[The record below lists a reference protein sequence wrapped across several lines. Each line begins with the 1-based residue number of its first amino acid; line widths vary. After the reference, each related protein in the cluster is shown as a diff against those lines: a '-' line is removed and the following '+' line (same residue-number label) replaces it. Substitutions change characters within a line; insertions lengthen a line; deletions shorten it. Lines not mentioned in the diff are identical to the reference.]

1 LSCTCD
7 FEKEGGFIGRQH
19 VLAEKAEAK
28 GNGGYSRRMANV
40 LVPLESTTRY
50 STTLKYFGD
59 GERISDIQG
68 GSYGHTV
75 GGGVGL
81 TMLQSKSG
89 EPINRDYIQNA
100 RWELEI
106 ANCQQEISLFSFFGA
121 ILRSK
126 EHPHQGMS
134 RTNSVVRAKSYS
146 L

>member
-1 LSCTCD
+1 M
-7 FEKEGGFIGRQH
+7 FWPKRQKPREME
-19 VLAEKAEAK
+19 VIPVEWQMFSFLW
-28 GNGGYSRRMANV
+28 NQQ
-40 LVPLESTTRY
+40 TRY